1 MTNRQ
6 IFLNHVAQ
14 TIDTPLGI
22 EVVRAEGVY
31 LYGPDG
37 ETYMDMISGISVS
50 SLGHCHPAVVKAVQ
64 DQASKFMHLM
74 VYGEYIYSPQVK
86 LAEALTNILPK
97 SLDNF
102 YFVNSGTEA
111 TEGALKLAKR
121 YTKRTEIISCHHA
134 YHGSTAG
141 SLSAMGSE
149 DYKSA
154 FRPLIPGHFHIQ
166 FNVEE
171 DLDKITEKTAA
182 VLIEVVQA
190 ESGIIAGNEQF
201 FHKLRQRCT
210 ELGVLLIFDEIQT
223 GIGRT
228 GSMFAF
234 EQIGVVPDILLLGKA
249 LGGGMPIAAF
259 IASKGVMQTLS
270 HHPIL
275 GHISTFGG
283 NAVTCAAALAV
294 VETLTHSTIL
304 SEVEFKGQLLES
316 ELRKLGFHHIR
327 RKGLMLGID
336 LGDQE
341 TNFAFIKKCVDNG
354 IITDW
359 FLFNMQTMR
368 ICPPLTITEA
378 EINLFVSKLKILL

>member
-22 EVVRAEGVY
+22 EIIRAEGIY

-121 YTKRTEIISCHHA
+121 YTKRTEIVSCHHA

-171 DLDKITEKTAA
+171 DLVKITEKTAA

-294 VETLTHSTIL
+294 VETLMHSTIL
-304 SEVEFKGQLLES
+304 SEVESKGQLLES
-316 ELRKLGFHHIR
+316 ELRNLGFHHIR

-359 FLFNMQTMR
+359 FLFNTQTMR

-378 EINLFVSKLKILL
+378 EINLFISKLKILL

>member
-22 EVVRAEGVY
+22 EIIRAEGIY

-121 YTKRTEIISCHHA
+121 YTKRTEIVSCHHA

-171 DLDKITEKTAA
+171 DLVKITEKTAA

-294 VETLTHSTIL
+294 VETLMHSTIL
-304 SEVEFKGQLLES
+304 SEVESKGQLLES

-359 FLFNMQTMR
+359 FLFNTQTMR

-378 EINLFVSKLKILL
+378 EINLFISKLKILL

>member
-22 EVVRAEGVY
+22 EVVRAEGIY

-121 YTKRTEIISCHHA
+121 YTKRSEIISCHHA

-154 FRPLIPGHFHIQ
+154 FRPLVPGHFHIQ

-228 GSMFAF
+228 GYMFAF

>member
-6 IFLNHVAQ
+6 IFLKHVAQ

-22 EVVRAEGVY
+22 EIVRAEGIY

-37 ETYMDMISGISVS
+37 EKYMDMISGISVS

-64 DQASKFMHLM
+64 DQASTFMHLM

-86 LAEALTNILPK
+86 LAQALANILPN

-121 YTKRTEIISCHHA
+121 YTKRTEVISCHHA

-141 SLSAMGSE
+141 ALSAMGSE

-171 DLDKITEKTAA
+171 DLNKITEKTAA

-190 ESGIIAGNEQF
+190 ESGIIVGNESYF
-201 FHKLRQRCT
+201 YKLRQRCT

-259 IASKGVMQTLS
+259 IAPKNVMQALS

-304 SEVEFKGQLLES
+304 SEVESKGLLLES
-316 ELRKLGFHHIR
+316 ELRNLGFTHIR
-327 RKGLMLGID
+327 RKGLMIGID
-336 LGDQE
+336 QGDQE

-354 IITDW
+354 LITDW
-359 FLFNMQTMR
+359 FLFNTHTMR

-378 EINLFVSKLKILL
+378 EISLFISKLKTLL

>member
-22 EVVRAEGVY
+22 EIVRAEGIY

-37 ETYMDMISGISVS
+37 EKYMDMISGISVS

-86 LAEALTNILPK
+86 LAQALAHILPK

-121 YTKRTEIISCHHA
+121 YTKRTEIVSCHQA

-141 SLSAMGSE
+141 ALSAMGSE

-171 DLDKITEKTAA
+171 DLNKITEKTAA

-190 ESGIIAGNEQF
+190 ESGIIVGNESYF
-201 FHKLRQRCT
+201 YKLRQRCT

-259 IASKGVMQTLS
+259 VASKNVMQVLS

-304 SEVEFKGQLLES
+304 SEVESKGQLLES
-316 ELRKLGFHHIR
+316 ELRNLGFTHIR

-336 LGDQE
+336 HGDQE

-354 IITDW
+354 LITDW
-359 FLFNMQTMR
+359 FLFNTQTMR

-378 EINLFVSKLKILL
+378 EISLFISKLQTLL